1 METCRKGRSLD
12 FAVICEIITYWS
24 HAQAKQLWL
33 WLCQLWIDSSQAD
46 ILTDR
51 QTDRQAAW
59 YAWIA
64 GAQQT
69 RLPLTQEPPNGT
81 ERLCSA
87 HVCQRGRERERKRR
101 ERGWEW
107 GRDTD
112 IDGMWIR
119 LLGGWMSEA
128 TPKHRFRNQFNS
140 YGVARQQTAKMKK
153 LRLLP
158 LALRLAVTMSRKSAT
173 KQRGIN
179 RNRTPFS
186 SVWQAKQSVRLYEQ
200 RALAVGEQ
208 GYKKRIK
215 ATLTEIV
222 ISLYYIRV
230 RTCYIECDL
239 PGWLIKK
246 TTAC

>member
-1 METCRKGRSLD
+1 
-12 FAVICEIITYWS
+12 
-24 HAQAKQLWL
+24 
-33 WLCQLWIDSSQAD
+33 
-46 ILTDR
+46 
-51 QTDRQAAW
+51 
-59 YAWIA
+59 
-64 GAQQT
+64 
-69 RLPLTQEPPNGT
+69 
-81 ERLCSA
+81 
-87 HVCQRGRERERKRR
+87 
-101 ERGWEW
+101 
-107 GRDTD
+107 
-112 IDGMWIR
+112 
-119 LLGGWMSEA
+119 MSEA

-153 LRLLP
+153 LRLLRRRRLQLP

-200 RALAVGEQ
+200 RALAVGEK